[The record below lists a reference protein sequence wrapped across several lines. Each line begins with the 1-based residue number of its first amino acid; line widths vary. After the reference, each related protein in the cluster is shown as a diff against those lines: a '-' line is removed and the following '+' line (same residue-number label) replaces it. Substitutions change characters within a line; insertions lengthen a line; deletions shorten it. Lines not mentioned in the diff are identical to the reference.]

1 MVWQE
6 DVYVIAMVTNLSEG
20 GTIKC
25 AKYWPDN
32 TGDKIKIDIFGI
44 QLDSEK
50 TYSSFLIHQ
59 LQLTNLKT
67 KASRQITHLQYTS
80 WPDHGTP
87 DPLELLMYHQYVT
100 KAMRKHPE
108 NKLLVH
114 CSAGIGRTGTFIAL
128 DALYRH
134 GIKEGSINI
143 VEYVHTMREDRM
155 NIIQN
160 LDQYKFLYR
169 ALYESFRATIHPF
182 SKEKFIDEVKSVLSS
197 DNTVN
202 LSNLRIQFKEL
213 DSLKPVFQENEKSS
227 GFENMTLNMT
237 GSVLPADRIRIILS
251 SHVKGRGTYY
261 NAAPVSTFTMRDCVI
276 TGQYPVPGAAVDLIR
291 LLVDQECSTLIS
303 TSPLSEVPSSIE
315 WFYPSPRGNMIFQYR
330 VQIDEGVK
338 ITDYVIKSTIRIKAS
353 AASDWQ
359 DVTLYEMN
367 TWHTND
373 KLPLEYRPILDVVSL
388 LHLNENVDAENK
400 IAVLSRDGS
409 SRCGEFC
416 AVYNAIQQLQQD
428 QEVDMFTIVR
438 QLQRRRPEM
447 ISVFEEFMFSCQT
460 VSQFIEQNPDE
471 VNINYNHALV
481 GENIYANA

>member
-1 MVWQE
+1 MKNQYKPNNDCAPILEICEVEVFGCDVGCYDENCSKKCGLCKSGSCDIVTGQCDQSGCAIPGLQTPSCKACPSGHYGEKCSETCGNCSQNMTCNHINGTCNGACNTYRQPAYIAAQGPIVSTIEDFWQMVWQE

-155 NIIQN
+155 NMIQN

-169 ALYESFRATIHPF
+169 ALYESLRATIHPF
-182 SKEKFIDEVKSVLSS
+182 SKEKFLDEVKSVLSS

-261 NAAPVSTFTMRDCVI
+261 NAVPVSTFTMRDCVI

-303 TSPLSEVPSSIE
+303 TSPLSEVPS
-315 WFYPSPRGNMIFQYR
+315 
-330 VQIDEGVK
+330 
-338 ITDYVIKSTIRIKAS
+338 
-353 AASDWQ
+353 
-359 DVTLYEMN
+359 
-367 TWHTND
+367 
-373 KLPLEYRPILDVVSL
+373 
-388 LHLNENVDAENK
+388 
-400 IAVLSRDGS
+400 
-409 SRCGEFC
+409 
-416 AVYNAIQQLQQD
+416 
-428 QEVDMFTIVR
+428 
-438 QLQRRRPEM
+438 
-447 ISVFEEFMFSCQT
+447 EEFMFSCQT